1 PLDPSTSTVN
11 DFDLYDVDADSL
23 RPVRNVM
30 QTSKFRL
37 EIHFKND
44 VATLRQVTEDRI
56 SDEQIPLATSVMPEG
71 PGERVFV
78 ASLPLQ
84 TGFVREYYILDRWS
98 GQGTSRLKQV
108 QLSVVGAKQITTA
121 TGSKDVF
128 ELEIRASDDS
138 FRIVQYVRRQ
148 PPYYPFRVEYIR
160 GSKRLLSEVALMIL
174 GQGGRLK
181 VQRQVIRRHTSFHHL
196 TILSDSYSERSESSD
211 AAGRSQIVPGR
222 HQPARRPEGRALP
235 EKEGTRMKKKSM
247 APGMLA
253 ACALLTAVLSAQQ
266 PVPDWVRRGI
276 PGAGHAALNPLI
288 GTWRVH
294 KSIYGT
300 MGRSP
305 DLPPIVSDDITTRR
319 EWVADSHYI
328 EDLTEG
334 TVDGKPYWRKGW
346 LGYSNMD
353 RRYEWVTIDSLNTT
367 MMRYLGDPG
376 SGGKMPISMKG
387 VFTDQGVVS

>member
-1 PLDPSTSTVN
+1 MRLMLNFHSCITALSLAVAILGLEACKLHEPRDPSPAGVQAATLIWRIDLDSPDGPGQMLEAITPVFWEGHQTWRVTHYPLDPSTSTVN

-160 GSKRLLSEVALMIL
+160 GSKRLISEVALMIL
-174 GQGGRLK
+174 GQGGR
-181 VQRQVIRRHTSFHHL
+181 
-196 TILSDSYSERSESSD
+196 
-211 AAGRSQIVPGR
+211 
-222 HQPARRPEGRALP
+222 
-235 EKEGTRMKKKSM
+235 
-247 APGMLA
+247 
-253 ACALLTAVLSAQQ
+253 
-266 PVPDWVRRGI
+266 
-276 PGAGHAALNPLI
+276 
-288 GTWRVH
+288 
-294 KSIYGT
+294 
-300 MGRSP
+300 
-305 DLPPIVSDDITTRR
+305 
-319 EWVADSHYI
+319 
-328 EDLTEG
+328 
-334 TVDGKPYWRKGW
+334 
-346 LGYSNMD
+346 
-353 RRYEWVTIDSLNTT
+353 
-367 MMRYLGDPG
+367 
-376 SGGKMPISMKG
+376 
-387 VFTDQGVVS
+387 